1 MESIDLKNFKKAPRK
16 YIIKTIIAISAALGS
31 ISLVQPAPVQACA
44 GGHLDRY
51 QVGSSLI
58 EIINGMSGACPSSI
72 TLNAGMNG
80 FAVCEE
86 ARMSGK
92 TIFLIGDGKR
102 VTAVRKGPSSYG
114 NYCAW

>member
-1 MESIDLKNFKKAPRK
+1 MKSLMLFFI
-16 YIIKTIIAISAALGS
+16 ALGS
-31 ISLVQPAPVQACA
+31 ISLAKPSPVQACA

-51 QVGSSLI
+51 QVGSSLM

-102 VTAVRKGPSSYG
+102 VSAVRKGPNSFG
-114 NYCAW
+114 DYCAW

>member
-1 MESIDLKNFKKAPRK
+1 
-16 YIIKTIIAISAALGS
+16 
-31 ISLVQPAPVQACA
+31 
-44 GGHLDRY
+44 LDRSAWSNQLLCRHARADISTDI

-92 TIFLIGDGKR
+92 TI
-102 VTAVRKGPSSYG
+102 
-114 NYCAW
+114 

>member
-1 MESIDLKNFKKAPRK
+1 MM
-16 YIIKTIIAISAALGS
+16 KTIIAISVALGS
-31 ISLVQPAPVQACA
+31 ISLIKPAPVQACA

-80 FAVCEE
+80 FAVCEN

-102 VTAVRKGPSSYG
+102 VTAVRKGPNSYG